1 MDELSVHVNKHL
13 SISHPSSPQRH
24 HLIPRP
30 NSRTRTDSGNH
41 SSSGKSTPTFSF
53 GRRTPTPSVNGDRA
67 EGSSSRWS
75 DRARLPVRM
84 MRRVK
89 VAALPGTSHSDDNS
103 RATTPSLDAL
113 AEHYTKNEIEEYR
126 ALFSMFDTD
135 GSGAIGNEELKQA
148 MIQIGLQASDKEID
162 DLIKE
167 VDEDGNGEIDFV
179 EFCHCIKRSQNIVK
193 ETNEEMV
200 RQCFQI
206 FDQDGNGVITENEFM
221 YIAKEVGGFSQELAE
236 LVFHELDVSSNGH
249 LSTDQFAA
257 IVEDYLLSDQ
267 TRIFQDES
275 K

>member
-1 MDELSVHVNKHL
+1 MDELTLHSNKHL
-13 SISHPSSPQRH
+13 SVSHPSSPQRH

-30 NSRTRTDSGNH
+30 QSRSRTDSGNH
-41 SSSGKSTPTFSF
+41 SSGKSTPTFSF
-53 GRRTPTPSVNGDRA
+53 GRRTPTPSGERA
-67 EGSSSRWS
+67 EGSSSRWG

-103 RATTPSLDAL
+103 RATTPSLDHL
-113 AEHYTKNEIEEYR
+113 NEHYTKSEIEDYR
-126 ALFSMFDTD
+126 QLFSMFDTD

-148 MIQIGLQASDKEID
+148 IISIGMQASDKEID

-167 VDEDGNGEIDFV
+167 VDEDGNGEIDFS
-179 EFCHCIKRSQNIVK
+179 EFCHCLKRSQNIVK
-193 ETNEEMV
+193 SSNEEMV
-200 RQCFQI
+200 RQCFNI

-221 YIAKEVGGFSQELAE
+221 YIAKEVGGFDDELAE
-236 LVFHELDVSSNGH
+236 YVFHQLDVSSNGH

-267 TRIFQDES
+267 SRVFEQE